1 MHPLF
6 IPAVFITLM
15 FFLSGFEKIYY
26 FNDKV
31 RKFAKK
37 MSFPITLAQL
47 VIGAVILLEIGAP
60 SIIATYMYTGMQSL
74 VPFFKL
80 ALIALVLFTIL
91 ATALYHNPL
100 KGKESYYAF
109 MANLST
115 LGGLT
120 ALYVAA

>member
-6 IPAVFITLM
+6 IPAVFITLL

-26 FNDKV
+26 FSDKV

-37 MSFPITLAQL
+37 MSFPLTLAQL

-109 MANLST
+109 MSNLST
-115 LGGLT
+115 IGGLT